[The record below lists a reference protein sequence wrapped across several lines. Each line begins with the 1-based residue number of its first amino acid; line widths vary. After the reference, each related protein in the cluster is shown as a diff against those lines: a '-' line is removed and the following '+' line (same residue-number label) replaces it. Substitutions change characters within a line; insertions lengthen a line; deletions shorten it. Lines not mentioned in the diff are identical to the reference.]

1 MKRKIVIEDIEDFY
15 TYIATTNN
23 AYLIKY
29 DNEIEKWYIEEYVEE
44 V

>member
-15 TYIATTNN
+15 IYIANTNN
-23 AYLIKY
+23 LYTINY
-29 DNEIEKWYIEEYVEE
+29 DNEIEKWYIEEDVEE